1 MPTSKRSYKSNIKQV
16 MIIVNLISQKQVV
29 SGLKKKAAYAH
40 KVLSSEIK
48 QIA

>member
-29 SGLKKKAAYAH
+29 SGLKKKAYLRAQ
-40 KVLSSEIK
+40 SI
-48 QIA
+48 II